1 MTFVFGADLESLGI
15 KLPTWTA
22 LGWARRVD
30 ELLAPPGK
38 TLRRGG
44 QLNMSRAQFRR
55 LRADHLAVL
64 QAAELRTEVWR
75 IPWGAFVG
83 EEYTASFEED
93 GERLRIWCEAQED

>member
-1 MTFVFGADLESLGI
+1 MIFTLGTSLESVGV

-22 LGWARRVD
+22 LGWALRVD

-38 TLRRGG
+38 TLRVRG

-55 LRADHLAVL
+55 LRASHLAIL

-83 EEYTASFEED
+83 EEYTANFEQD